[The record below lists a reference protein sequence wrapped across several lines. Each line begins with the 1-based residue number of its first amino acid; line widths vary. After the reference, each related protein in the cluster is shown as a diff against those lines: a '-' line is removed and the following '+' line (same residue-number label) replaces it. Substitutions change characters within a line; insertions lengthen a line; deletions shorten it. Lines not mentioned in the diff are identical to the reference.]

1 MSLRWTPPGIDGFDR
16 PTSWHPGFFNQP
28 PDNGNDT
35 NSASAG
41 PKTAASL
48 QLENDENGSPAPI
61 RIMSG
66 FSASQQQHPDRERQR
81 DWSGRRAAPPPL
93 PLHERSASES
103 NRLTDIRIVPY
114 TPPRLDSAQQE
125 AQSAQGQHFSGPL
138 SGPTSGPPSR
148 SSSSSPRRR
157 RRQRQ
162 RRRRSKD
169 RDGNNG
175 SDSNG
180 GEDSDQTTTTT
191 TSRRI
196 SRPTSWA
203 SRGSWGP
210 SSVFAGATS
219 ARAAS
224 PSASTSGSPAP
235 GSPGSKASSSRTVV
249 SGKSGK
255 TGRTGGKASV
265 LVEKSRN
272 SVIGTKWANAT
283 RSGNGNGN
291 DGKPPLDKEG
301 YAFSGPGSALST
313 PVETVF
319 PLARGGR
326 RGVSGSKLASPT
338 GSQFTTAT
346 TTTIP
351 SATSDTQ
358 NTNNATSRLLAHNPR
373 HQPQQQQQQ
382 QHQQQQI
389 RSHDFD
395 LEERLHDL
403 HNERNEPPSS
413 VRSAAGPQLGLTPA
427 SASFSAAA
435 ASYLTEHRSASGAP
449 QLQLPVSPSSPIAF
463 PTSPS
468 SSSTFF
474 LSSSYHQPLSITTS
488 NTASSTITGPSLSP
502 SPSVAS
508 LTSTSSSQAA
518 PRPNSRRRNLVAL
531 HADKT
536 FSLVPRNVHRSNS
549 GKKRG
554 ASSGTAVTSTSAI
567 SATSPS
573 GLFVRPDQPPL
584 TSAATTISSLKSPPL
599 SFVTST
605 VRSSSSHE
613 RLSSDVFS
621 GDDHPSSPLTTTSAT
636 LQDRTSLSPF
646 TPSPGSSTVQLHHLH
661 DLHEDPIP
669 DPSLFPPPAVPT
681 TAGVSS
687 SNNTSPWNYRLAGGL
702 RKVPKTP
709 DFKRKGKGRAVPST
723 SVETSTSYSPYSQKH
738 HPVVSGLDVSILP
751 PLSESTSS
759 PTTTI
764 IAAGGASAIGSSTRV
779 ASNSTYNTETTLRPQ
794 RKTSFASDQSAGSS
808 LSFSAS
814 TISAATNYK
823 VYAHSS
829 SPAGAASTSIAL
841 ESTDSFD
848 LPPSSSH
855 STNIEILGVSS
866 PAAPPLPALQRSD
879 DPDQTFASLVS
890 YPSIAS
896 FDTGISESSAPNFVV
911 LGASSPPAPSRYL
924 DRIRNDFTPDV
935 DIPSSPPLPPRSAT
949 TTTGTIDTSDT
960 DPNYVLHGE
969 PSTISFPPQ
978 SSSSNASSL
987 VTISRQPRPAY
998 SQESLI
1004 VPPLKTV
1011 KAKRSNERF
1020 GYYKSRSRESL
1031 RRAASIKSISSLF
1044 GQEAASTFFAGQ
1056 AFLNIDIPPIPVFT
1070 GSKAAAVLK
1079 QQGQL
1084 PGLVTKKSLPKVKRK
1099 PLPLPAP
1106 PVKKSENYVVYDRTP
1121 NKKTGPP
1128 ASSDSWDSP
1137 SSSQLTSSPHSPTL
1151 PQQPLSKHYAKATVQ
1166 MVEEHPHQWSSQL
1179 STVMSESEAD
1189 SIRVV
1194 SRPVS
1199 VVSGAPSG
1207 SYIRGDVSAISGASA
1222 RRSSAGWASSTHSR
1236 NMPSISSS
1244 LGLQMD
1250 ELRDRNSRSDSLLL
1264 DRPNPA
1270 YFRTNSASPATSG
1283 SAAPP
1288 PPPIRTV
1295 RDHDEHGDGLADLQ
1309 DIGRQP
1315 SRSGL
1320 SGFFSS
1326 SNNSARNLHSSGSMR
1341 SIASGG
1347 FPSWA
1352 RVYYGSGEHRAL
1364 SVEPSMS
1371 DLGQG
1376 DDYMAG
1382 IGRPNSAFRRS
1393 PSMDNMHFNIFNTRR
1408 RPREVQPAGPRPFSD
1423 AASMEAGE
1431 AGVMHDYRLRPPGL
1445 RKMTSSIWS
1454 PHLRVDRR
1462 ATRFSVWEPPSVT
1475 WSTDTSSAFDRRNL
1489 QVMCFTFGFIFP
1501 FAWMIAAFLPLPLD
1515 PKRAMEKRAEG
1526 EYGVPEALKRRIAQY
1541 DEMRF
1546 QSAKWWRTLNRVMS
1560 VFGLLILGAV
1570 AALVVV
1576 GVRQGWGQ

>member
-1 MSLRWTPPGIDGFDR
+1 MSLRWTPPGIDG
-16 PTSWHPGFFNQP
+16 PTSWNPGSSNSKQP
-28 PDNGNDT
+28 QDD
-35 NSASAG
+35 SASAG

-48 QLENDENGSPAPI
+48 QPNAGDENDENGRNGGQLPI

-66 FSASQQQHPDRERQR
+66 FSAQQQPDRDRQR

-114 TPPRLDSAQQE
+114 SPPRLDSAQQE
-125 AQSAQGQHFSGPL
+125 TQGAGAQQL
-138 SGPTSGPPSR
+138 SGPASGSP
-148 SSSSSPRRR
+148 SSSPQRR

-169 RDGNNG
+169 RDNNG

-210 SSVFAGATS
+210 STALAGAGAGVGAS
-219 ARAAS
+219 AP
-224 PSASTSGSPAP
+224 PSASTSASPAP
-235 GSPGSKASSSRTVV
+235 GSPGSKASSNRTVV
-249 SGKSGK
+249 SGKSGRSGK
-255 TGRTGGKASV
+255 TGKARNEGHAGHSHSV
-265 LVEKSRN
+265 LSEKSRN
-272 SVIGTKWANAT
+272 SVMGAKWANAT
-283 RSGNGNGN
+283 RSGNGN
-291 DGKPPLDKEG
+291 DGKPLDKEG
-301 YAFSGPGSALST
+301 YAASGPGSALST

-338 GSQFTTAT
+338 GSLFTTAT
-346 TTTIP
+346 TTTFP
-351 SATSDTQ
+351 SATSDTPATAASTTK
-358 NTNNATSRLLAHNPR
+358 NTSNITDVNATSHLLAHNPR
-373 HQPQQQQQQ
+373 HQPQLQHHHQHWQQQPQPQQ
-382 QHQQQQI
+382 GG
-389 RSHDFD
+389 HDSYEYGPD
-395 LEERLHDL
+395 LHD
-403 HNERNEPPSS
+403 EAPSA
-413 VRSAAGPQLGLTPA
+413 RSPGAQLGLTPA

-435 ASYLTEHRSASGAP
+435 ANYLTEHRSASGAP

-474 LSSSYHQPLSITTS
+474 LSSSYHQPLSVTTS

-508 LTSTSSSQAA
+508 LTSVSSSQAA
-518 PRPNSRRRNLVAL
+518 PRPNSQRRNLVAL

-536 FSLVPRNVHRSNS
+536 FSLVPRNVN
-549 GKKRG
+549 GKTG
-554 ASSGTAVTSTSAI
+554 AVTSAT
-567 SATSPS
+567 ATSPS
-573 GLFVRPDQPPL
+573 GLFVRPDQPPP

-599 SFVTST
+599 SFVTTT

-636 LQDRTSLSPF
+636 LQDRSSLSPF
-646 TPSPGSSTVQLHHLH
+646 TPSPGSSTVHYLS
-661 DLHEDPIP
+661 EDPIAP
-669 DPSLFPPPAVPT
+669 ADPLFPPPAST
-681 TAGVSS
+681 TGVS
-687 SNNTSPWNYRLAGGL
+687 NHTSPWNYRLAGGL

-723 SVETSTSYSPYSQKH
+723 YSPYSQKH

-751 PLSESTSS
+751 PLSESSSS

-764 IAAGGASAIGSSTRV
+764 VAGGVAIGSSARAASSSTFATATRF
-779 ASNSTYNTETTLRPQ
+779 PQ
-794 RKTSFASDQSAGSS
+794 RKTSFASDQSAGALSTASS

-814 TISAATNYK
+814 TLSAATNYK

-829 SPAGAASTSIAL
+829 SPAGAASTSIGL
-841 ESTDSFD
+841 ESTDSFE

-866 PAAPPLPALQRSD
+866 PAAPPLPALRRSD

-896 FDTGISESSAPNFVV
+896 FDTGISESSSAPNFVV

-924 DRIRNDFTPDV
+924 DRLRNDFTPDA
-935 DIPSSPPLPPRSAT
+935 DIPSSPLLPPRSAAT
-949 TTTGTIDTSDT
+949 TTDTLDTSES

-969 PSTISFPPQ
+969 PSTISLPPQ

-1011 KAKRSNERF
+1011 RAKRSNERF

-1070 GSKAAAVLK
+1070 GSKAAALK
-1079 QQGQL
+1079 QQHQL
-1084 PGLVTKKSLPKVKRK
+1084 PGFANKPLLPKLKRK

-1106 PVKKSENYVVYDRTP
+1106 PVQSENYIVYDRTP
-1121 NKKTGPP
+1121 NKKTAP

-1137 SSSQLTSSPHSPTL
+1137 SSSQLTSSPLSPTL
-1151 PQQPLSKHYAKATVQ
+1151 PQQPKQSKQSKQATVQ
-1166 MVEEHPHQWSSQL
+1166 MVEEHQHQWSSQL
-1179 STVMSESEAD
+1179 STVMSESEVD
-1189 SIRVV
+1189 SLRGV
-1194 SRPVS
+1194 SRSVS

-1207 SYIRGDVSAISGASA
+1207 SYIRGDVSAVSGASA

-1236 NMPSISSS
+1236 NLPSISSS

-1270 YFRTNSASPATSG
+1270 FFRANSASPATSG

-1288 PPPIRTV
+1288 PPPIRMV

-1371 DLGQG
+1371 ELGQG

-1393 PSMDNMHFNIFNTRR
+1393 PSVDNMHFNIFNTRR

-1431 AGVMHDYRLRPPGL
+1431 AGVMQDYRLRPPGL

-1489 QVMCFTFGFIFP
+1489 QVVCFTVGFIFP
-1501 FAWMIAAFLPLPLD
+1501 FGKFIRNPELSYTLHLLTSHSPNSLDDCCLPPLTAGFQA
-1515 PKRAMEKRAEG
+1515 RHG
-1526 EYGVPEALKRRIAQY
+1526 EARR
-1541 DEMRF
+1541 R
-1546 QSAKWWRTLNRVMS
+1546 
-1560 VFGLLILGAV
+1560 
-1570 AALVVV
+1570 
-1576 GVRQGWGQ
+1576 

>member
-1 MSLRWTPPGIDGFDR
+1 MSLRWTPPGIDGIDR
-16 PTSWHPGFFNQP
+16 PTSWHQAFGNQQP
-28 PDNGNDT
+28 QYDSVSAAPETEACLPLNADDSNDT
-35 NSASAG
+35 NG
-41 PKTAASL
+41 
-48 QLENDENGSPAPI
+48 QNGRKLPI
-61 RIMSG
+61 RTMSA
-66 FSASQQQHPDRERQR
+66 FSAHQQLDRERQR
-81 DWSGRRAAPPPL
+81 DWSGRRATPTPL

-103 NRLTDIRIVPY
+103 NRMTDIRVVPY
-114 TPPRLDSAQQE
+114 SPPRLDSAPQE
-125 AQSAQGQHFSGPL
+125 VQSGLQLPGPVSGSP
-138 SGPTSGPPSR
+138 
-148 SSSSSPRRR
+148 SSSPRRR

-169 RDGNNG
+169 HDNND

-180 GEDSDQTTTTT
+180 GEDSDQTTTT
-191 TSRRI
+191 SRRF

-210 SSVFAGATS
+210 STALAGAG
-219 ARAAS
+219 AS
-224 PSASTSGSPAP
+224 PSASTSASPAP

-249 SGKSGK
+249 SGQSGKPAKAGTGK
-255 TGRTGGKASV
+255 TGKAGHSV
-265 LVEKSRN
+265 LSEKSRN
-272 SVIGTKWANAT
+272 SVMGAKWANVT
-283 RSGNGNGN
+283 RSGNGN
-291 DGKPPLDKEG
+291 DGKPLDKEG
-301 YAFSGPGSALST
+301 YASSGPGSALSS
-313 PVETVF
+313 PVETAT
-319 PLARGGR
+319 PLARAGR
-326 RGVSGSKLASPT
+326 RGVSGSKLTSPT
-338 GSQFTTAT
+338 GSQFTAAT
-346 TTTIP
+346 TTTF
-351 SATSDTQ
+351 SGATSDTPATAA
-358 NTNNATSRLLAHNPR
+358 NTTKNTSNSSTITDVNATSRLLAHKPR
-373 HQPQQQQQQ
+373 PQPQLQLQRHQ
-382 QHQQQQI
+382 QHQLQQGI
-389 RSHDFD
+389 HDFSLGD
-395 LEERLHDL
+395 DA
-403 HNERNEPPSS
+403 PSA
-413 VRSAAGPQLGLTPA
+413 RSGAQLGLTPA

-435 ASYLTEHRSASGAP
+435 ASHLTEHRSASGAP
-449 QLQLPVSPSSPIAF
+449 QLQLPDPPSSPIAF

-474 LSSSYHQPLSITTS
+474 LPSSYHQPLSITTS

-502 SPSVAS
+502 TPSVAS
-508 LTSTSSSQAA
+508 LTSASSSQAA
-518 PRPNSRRRNLVAL
+518 PRPNSRRRNLVAV

-536 FSLVPRNVHRSNS
+536 FSLVPRNSS
-549 GKKRG
+549 GKTG
-554 ASSGTAVTSTSAI
+554 AGTSPAF
-567 SATSPS
+567 PS
-573 GLFVRPDQPPL
+573 GLLVRPDLPPP
-584 TSAATTISSLKSPPL
+584 TPAATTISSLKSPPL

-636 LQDRTSLSPF
+636 LQDRSSLSPV
-646 TPSPGSSTVQLHHLH
+646 TLSPGSSTVH
-661 DLHEDPIP
+661 LHEDPIVSA
-669 DPSLFPPPAVPT
+669 DPSLFPLPASAT
-681 TAGVSS
+681 GV

-709 DFKRKGKGRAVPST
+709 DFRHKGKGRAVPST
-723 SVETSTSYSPYSQKH
+723 PTDSPYSHRH
-738 HPVVSGLDVSILP
+738 HPVISGLDVSILP

-759 PTTTI
+759 PTTTVV
-764 IAAGGASAIGSSTRV
+764 AGGSTAIGSTTRI
-779 ASNSTYNTETTLRPQ
+779 ASSSTYTTATLRPQ
-794 RKTSFASDQSAGSS
+794 RKTSFASDQSAGALSTDSS
-808 LSFSAS
+808 LSLSAS

-829 SPAGAASTSIAL
+829 SPAGAAANSTAL
-841 ESTDSFD
+841 ESTDSFESH
-848 LPPSSSH
+848 PSSH

-879 DPDQTFASLVS
+879 DPDETFASLAS

-924 DRIRNDFTPDV
+924 DRIRNGFTPDV
-935 DIPSSPPLPPRSAT
+935 DVPSSPPLPPRSAT
-949 TTTGTIDTSDT
+949 TTTDTLDTSDS

-969 PSTISFPPQ
+969 PSTISFPPP
-978 SSSSNASSL
+978 SSSSNSSSL
-987 VTISRQPRPAY
+987 VTISRQPRPVY

-1011 KAKRSNERF
+1011 KAKKSNERF

-1070 GSKAAAVLK
+1070 GSKAAAAAALK
-1079 QQGQL
+1079 QQHQL
-1084 PGLVTKKSLPKVKRK
+1084 PGFAKTPSLPTVKRK

-1106 PVKKSENYVVYDRTP
+1106 TVQSENYVVYDRTP
-1121 NKKTGPP
+1121 NKKSGP
-1128 ASSDSWDSP
+1128 ASLDSWDSP
-1137 SSSQLTSSPHSPTL
+1137 SSSQLTSSPQSPTL
-1151 PQQPLSKHYAKATVQ
+1151 PQQPISKRSKLATVQ

-1179 STVMSESEAD
+1179 STVMSESEGD
-1189 SIRVV
+1189 SLRAS
-1194 SRPVS
+1194 SRSVS
-1199 VVSGAPSG
+1199 VMSGAPSG
-1207 SYIRGDVSAISGASA
+1207 SYIRGDVSAVSGASV
-1222 RRSSAGWASSTHSR
+1222 RRSSTGWASSTHSR

-1270 YFRTNSASPATSG
+1270 FFRANSASPTTSG
-1283 SAAPP
+1283 SGAPY

-1295 RDHDEHGDGLADLQ
+1295 RDHDEHGDGLADLH
-1309 DIGRQP
+1309 DVGRQP

-1371 DLGQG
+1371 ELGQG

-1382 IGRPNSAFRRS
+1382 VGRPNSAFRRS
-1393 PSMDNMHFNIFNTRR
+1393 PSLDNMHFNIFNTRR
-1408 RPREVQPAGPRPFSD
+1408 RPREVQPTGPRPFSD

-1431 AGVMHDYRLRPPGL
+1431 AGVVNDYRLRPPGL

-1475 WSTDTSSAFDRRNL
+1475 WSTDTTSTFDRRNL
-1489 QVMCFTFGFIFP
+1489 HVVCFTIGFVFP
-1501 FAWMIAAFLPLPLD
+1501 LAWMAAAFLPLPPD

-1526 EYGVPEALKRRIAQY
+1526 KYGVPEALKRRIAQY
-1541 DEMRF
+1541 DEARY

>member
-1 MSLRWTPPGIDGFDR
+1 MSLRWSQLGINR
-16 PTSWHPGFFNQP
+16 PTSWTSGLNTQAQ
-28 PDNGNDT
+28 DD
-35 NSASAG
+35 SESAG
-41 PKTAASL
+41 PKTAPSRFNTSGENN
-48 QLENDENGSPAPI
+48 ENDGQTLI
-61 RIMSG
+61 DTMSG
-66 FSASQQQHPDRERQR
+66 FAPQQPDRDRQR

-93 PLHERSASES
+93 PLHERSASEG

-114 TPPRLDSAQQE
+114 SPPRLDSQQE
-125 AQSAQGQHFSGPL
+125 ALQGTLQLPASGTA
-138 SGPTSGPPSR
+138 SGSPSG
-148 SSSSSPRRR
+148 SPRRR
-157 RRQRQ
+157 RRQ

-169 RDGNNG
+169 RDGNG
-175 SDSNG
+175 SD
-180 GEDSDQTTTTT
+180 DSDQTTTTV
-191 TSRRI
+191 TSRRT

-210 SSVFAGATS
+210 STVLAGAG
-219 ARAAS
+219 AS
-224 PSASTSGSPAP
+224 GSPSGSPAP
-235 GSPGSKASSSRTVV
+235 GSPGSKASSSRTVLV
-249 SGKSGK
+249 GGGTK
-255 TGRTGGKASV
+255 TSKGRNEGHAVQSV
-265 LVEKSRN
+265 LSEKSRN
-272 SVIGTKWANAT
+272 SVMGGGKWANAT
-283 RSGNGNGN
+283 KSGN
-291 DGKPPLDKEG
+291 DGKLDKEG
-301 YAFSGPGSALST
+301 YAGNGPGSALST
-313 PVETVF
+313 PVESVF

-326 RGVSGSKLASPT
+326 KGVSGTKLASPT
-338 GSQFTTAT
+338 GSLFTTAT
-346 TTTIP
+346 TTIIP
-351 SATSDTQ
+351 SATSDTPASSASSAK
-358 NTNNATSRLLAHNPR
+358 NTNIIGVNATSRLLAHSQ
-373 HQPQQQQQQ
+373 HQPQL
-382 QHQQQQI
+382 QHQLWQSKPQQGG
-389 RSHDFD
+389 HDSFYGPD
-395 LEERLHDL
+395 SDDAA
-403 HNERNEPPSS
+403 PP
-413 VRSAAGPQLGLTPA
+413 APHAQLGLTPA

-435 ASYLTEHRSASGAP
+435 ANYLTEHRSASGAP
-449 QLQLPVSPSSPIAF
+449 QLQLPTSPSSPIVF
-463 PTSPS
+463 STSPTTT
-468 SSSTFF
+468 SSTYF
-474 LSSSYHQPLSITTS
+474 LSSSYQHPPLSITTS
-488 NTASSTITGPSLSP
+488 NTASSTLTATSLSP

-508 LTSTSSSQAA
+508 FTSVSSAQAA
-518 PRPNSRRRNLVAL
+518 PRPNSRRRNLVAV

-536 FSLVPRNVHRSNS
+536 FSLVPRG
-549 GKKRG
+549 GKTG
-554 ASSGTAVTSTSAI
+554 VVPSS
-567 SATSPS
+567 TSPS
-573 GLFVRPDQPPL
+573 GLFVHSDHAPP

-621 GDDHPSSPLTTTSAT
+621 GDDHPSSPLTTSAT
-636 LQDRTSLSPF
+636 LQDRSSLSPF
-646 TPSPGSSTVQLHHLH
+646 TPSPGSSTVHLPADH
-661 DLHEDPIP
+661 IVPAEP
-669 DPSLFPPPAVPT
+669 LFPSAAAEASSTAVSGNS
-681 TAGVSS
+681 GVS
-687 SNNTSPWNYRLAGGL
+687 NNASPWNYRLAGGL

-709 DFKRKGKGRAVPST
+709 DFKRKGKGRALAST
-723 SVETSTSYSPYSQKH
+723 SSPYSQKH
-738 HPVVSGLDVSILP
+738 HAVVSGLDVSILP
-751 PLSESTSS
+751 PLSELSSS

-764 IAAGGASAIGSSTRV
+764 VAGGPAIGSNARAF
-779 ASNSTYNTETTLRPQ
+779 ASRPQ
-794 RKTSFASDQSAGSS
+794 RKTSFASDQSAGALSTDS
-808 LSFSAS
+808 ALSFTAS
-814 TISAATNYK
+814 TVSANTNYK

-841 ESTDSFD
+841 ESTDSFG

-866 PAAPPLPALQRSD
+866 PAAPPLPTLQRSD
-879 DPDQTFASLVS
+879 DPNQTFASLAS

-896 FDTGISESSAPNFVV
+896 FDTGISENSAANFVV
-911 LGASSPPAPSRYL
+911 IGASSPPAPSRYL
-924 DRIRNDFTPDV
+924 DHIRNNEADSFVADT

-949 TTTGTIDTSDT
+949 TTTSTFGTNDS

-969 PSTISFPPQ
+969 PSTISLPPQ

-1011 KAKRSNERF
+1011 RAKRSNERF

-1056 AFLNIDIPPIPVFT
+1056 AFLNLDIPPIPVFT
-1070 GSKAAAVLK
+1070 GNKASLK
-1079 QQGQL
+1079 AQHQL
-1084 PGLVTKKSLPKVKRK
+1084 PAFSNKPLLPKLKRK

-1106 PVKKSENYVVYDRTP
+1106 PVQSENYIVYDRTP
-1121 NKKTGPP
+1121 KKKTDGSS
-1128 ASSDSWDSP
+1128 SSDVWDSP
-1137 SSSQLTSSPHSPTL
+1137 LSSQLTSSPRSPSL
-1151 PQQPLSKHYAKATVQ
+1151 PQQPKQYKQATVQ

-1179 STVMSESEAD
+1179 STVMSESEVD
-1189 SIRVV
+1189 SIDLRSV
-1194 SRPVS
+1194 SRSVS
-1199 VVSGAPSG
+1199 AMSGAPSG
-1207 SYIRGDVSAISGASA
+1207 SYIRGDVSAASGPSA
-1222 RRSSAGWASSTHSR
+1222 RRSSTGWASSTHSR

-1250 ELRDRNSRSDSLLL
+1250 ELRERNSRSDSLLL

-1270 YFRTNSASPATSG
+1270 YFRTSSASPATSG

-1326 SNNSARNLHSSGSMR
+1326 NNGSARNLHSSGSMR
-1341 SIASGG
+1341 SVASGG

-1352 RVYYGSGEHRAL
+1352 RVYYGSGEHRPL
-1364 SVEPSMS
+1364 SVDPSMS

-1376 DDYMAG
+1376 DDYMSGVA
-1382 IGRPNSAFRRS
+1382 RPNSAFRRT
-1393 PSMDNMHFNIFNTRR
+1393 PSLDNMHFNIFNTRR

-1423 AASMEAGE
+1423 TAEMEAGE
-1431 AGVMHDYRLRPPGL
+1431 AGVMQDYRLRPPGL

-1489 QVMCFTFGFIFP
+1489 QVICFTFGFIFP

-1515 PKRAMEKRAEG
+1515 PQRAMEKRAEG
-1526 EYGVPEALKRRIAQY
+1526 EFGVPAALKRRIAQY
-1541 DEMRF
+1541 DEMRY
-1546 QSAKWWRTLNRVMS
+1546 QSARWWRTLNRVMS

-1576 GVRQGWGQ
+1576 GVHQGWGQ